1 MSEEKKMLNDSL
13 NSSLMKKDEEMM
25 KNDEENQRCKEMA
38 TWIPVNDMENF
49 LENFVTYS
57 DENNVE
63 WEKFSYEIYDE
74 NYYREKFP
82 NFDESVI
89 QILAKCSLSKYHD
102 ELEKFKLTRKRK
114 EDYTDADFTVKF
126 N

>member
-1 MSEEKKMLNDSL
+1 MSIEKKLLNDSI

-25 KNDEENQRCKEMA
+25 KNDEENQRCREMA
-38 TWIPVNDMENF
+38 TWIPVSDMENF

-126 N
+126 D